1 MGWIRWLLRWLPRRY
16 PEFCLEAVLSVACH
30 VSVMLQSSRS
40 WFKSMSEQESVFAFL
55 CFYFL
60 MPIIKGKLTKIDSA
74 DPSSL
79 RNLYSPMVERERNA
93 LTRGENLK
101 LILRIKWRVVLEC
114 HLSSSKSWFK
124 SMSEQSDFWLFTSSR
139 RRMNGK

>member
-1 MGWIRWLLRWLPRRY
+1 
-16 PEFCLEAVLSVACH
+16 

-40 WFKSMSEQESVFAFL
+40 WFKSMSEQESVFALL

-101 LILRIKWRVVLEC
+101 LILRIK
-114 HLSSSKSWFK
+114 
-124 SMSEQSDFWLFTSSR
+124 
-139 RRMNGK
+139 